1 MLKGHLEG
9 MILAVLE
16 SGPTYGYAVIETLRE
31 RSDGEVSLPSG
42 TIYPALRRLESAG
55 LVSSGWSEVG
65 GRRRRTY
72 ELTPSGVEALKERRQ
87 AWHRAAEV
95 ITGVMGGPGTWTVST

>member
-1 MLKGHLEG
+1 WLSHTP
-9 MILAVLE
+9 A
-16 SGPTYGYAVIETLRE
+16 GPAWLG
-31 RSDGEVSLPSG
+31 
-42 TIYPALRRLESAG
+42 AG
-55 LVSSGWSEVG
+55 IDPWGWRGVG